1 VLHPLSSN
9 HHLKDCSIWK
19 ELPIAKKGKRRN
31 NSEEQ
36 DEDEDEK
43 DKGAFM
49 IFTTVRMQEEKCINR
64 LLNATL

>member
-19 ELPIAKKGKRRN
+19 ELPIAKKGKHRN

-36 DEDEDEK
+36 DEDEK

-49 IFTTVRMQEEKCINR
+49 IFTTISMQKEKCINR
-64 LLNATL
+64 LLNAAL